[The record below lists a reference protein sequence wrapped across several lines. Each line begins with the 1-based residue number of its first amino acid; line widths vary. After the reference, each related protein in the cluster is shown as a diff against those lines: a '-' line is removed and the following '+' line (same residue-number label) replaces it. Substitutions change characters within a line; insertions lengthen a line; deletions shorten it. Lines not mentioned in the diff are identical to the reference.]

1 MSKRTKKIT
10 CFQAVE
16 VKKETPQNT
25 SKNEKLVNERIDEI
39 PVEGKSR
46 SNSSTADILP
56 VPVLNVNN
64 NRTENTL
71 KEKEHLV
78 TDSSIQ
84 CNGKCDDQRL
94 LQYENDTD
102 QVQNFKILKMLS
114 DSVDEKD
121 QSSERT
127 TSERFLQ
134 SKNDA
139 DAVQTQNFKMLKIL
153 SDSAGDKFSDLDFL
167 PDQNNNADSPQCDG
181 RRTPPK
187 LKTME
192 GIQSELSPLL
202 FGAALK
208 ITSPPPKFSLSNDVE
223 NERVSLSELIR
234 ILTTE
239 VEILELKHIKDL
251 EYVWNSVK
259 PDKKEGKQSVAIE
272 TIVKEEFYKIVGN
285 CLKLLKNVDLEKKE
299 VYTGWQQV
307 KHILN
312 IAWILSD
319 SSSLFCEQLVVN
331 SQILKN
337 LCFMMNSIVSCD
349 QFEEDK
355 NLKYTIKAFLGILHN
370 ICRHNSNSR
379 ECLRNCALL
388 SVMLR
393 LSKTKIAMIR
403 AKCLIVMSYIVNDSE
418 IHIVSTD
425 STVLIFIIDILKNA
439 ESSSDHMSYKF
450 GMNVSEILQGLNNL
464 LANDENKEKLMSLD
478 ILTVYLEIL
487 MKKFSDEEICQAVNG
502 VWKLSFHQSN
512 KERMKSNKQL
522 VEGKYLLFLGQFDCF
537 TVAMVTKTYKL

>member
-1 MSKRTKKIT
+1 MSKSTKEITRTR
-10 CFQAVE
+10 CFQPVE
-16 VKKETPQNT
+16 VKKEMSQNT
-25 SKNEKLVNERIDEI
+25 FRIKKLVNEFIDEI
-39 PVEGKSR
+39 PVEGKSC
-46 SNSSTADILP
+46 SKSSTTDILP
-56 VPVLNVNN
+56 VTVLNVNN
-64 NRTENTL
+64 KRTEKTL

-78 TDSSIQ
+78 TDPSMQ
-84 CNGKCDDQRL
+84 FNEKYDDQRL

-114 DSVDEKD
+114 DSVDEKE
-121 QSSERT
+121 QGSERT
-127 TSERFLQ
+127 TSERLLQ
-134 SKNDA
+134 SKNDTNT
-139 DAVQTQNFKMLKIL
+139 VQAQNFKKLKIL

-167 PDQNNNADSPQCDG
+167 PDQNNNANRPQFDG
-181 RRTPPK
+181 RQTPPM

-192 GIQSELSPLL
+192 GNKTELPPLL
-202 FGAALK
+202 TGAVLK
-208 ITSPPPKFSLSNDVE
+208 ITSPPPKFSLSKTVDS
-223 NERVSLSELIR
+223 ERLSLSGLIR
-234 ILTTE
+234 CLTTE
-239 VEILELKHIKDL
+239 IEILDLKHIKDL

-272 TIVKEEFYKIVGN
+272 TIVEEEFYKIVEN

-307 KHILN
+307 KLILN
-312 IAWILSD
+312 VAWILSD

-379 ECLRNCALL
+379 ECLRNCAFL

-487 MKKFSDEEICQAVNG
+487 TEKFSDEEICQAVNG

-512 KERMKSNKQL
+512 KDKMKSNKQL
-522 VEGKYLLFLGQFDCF
+522 VEGE
-537 TVAMVTKTYKL
+537 

>member
-25 SKNEKLVNERIDEI
+25 SKNEKLVNELIDEI

-56 VPVLNVNN
+56 VPVLSVNN

-84 CNGKCDDQRL
+84 CNGQCDDQRL

-153 SDSAGDKFSDLDFL
+153 SNSAGDKCSDLDFL
-167 PDQNNNADSPQCDG
+167 PDQNNNADRPQCDG

-192 GIQSELSPLL
+192 GIQSESSPLL
-202 FGAALK
+202 SGAALK
-208 ITSPPPKFSLSNDVE
+208 ITSPPPTFSLSNDVV
-223 NERVSLSELIR
+223 NERLSLSELIR

-259 PDKKEGKQSVAIE
+259 PDKKEGKQSVTIE

-439 ESSSDHMSYKF
+439 ESSSDHMSYRY

-478 ILTVYLEIL
+478 ILTVYLEIM

-522 VEGKYLLFLGQFDCF
+522 VEGK
-537 TVAMVTKTYKL
+537 

>member
-10 CFQAVE
+10 CFQTVE

-25 SKNEKLVNERIDEI
+25 SKNEKLVNELIDEI

-46 SNSSTADILP
+46 SNSSTADVLP
-56 VPVLNVNN
+56 VPVLSVNN

-84 CNGKCDDQRL
+84 CNGQCDDQRL

-127 TSERFLQ
+127 TSEIFLQ
-134 SKNDA
+134 SKNHA

-153 SDSAGDKFSDLDFL
+153 SNSAGDKCSDLDFL
-167 PDQNNNADSPQCDG
+167 PDQNNNADRPQCDG

-192 GIQSELSPLL
+192 GIQSESSPLL
-202 FGAALK
+202 SGAALK
-208 ITSPPPKFSLSNDVE
+208 ITSPPPTFSLSNDVV
-223 NERVSLSELIR
+223 NERLSLSELIR

-259 PDKKEGKQSVAIE
+259 PDKKEGKQSVTIE

-439 ESSSDHMSYKF
+439 ESSSEHMSYRY

-478 ILTVYLEIL
+478 ILTVYLEIM

-522 VEGKYLLFLGQFDCF
+522 VEGK
-537 TVAMVTKTYKL
+537 